1 MFRHHFLTVSLVF
14 FFSLLVF
21 HDGFCLP
28 ENEVSAK
35 STSQIP
41 GSISCLDNEENP
53 FLSQVFQVYKKIYLS
68 EMGKRAIGAYHEAL
82 LHGGLLHHALLPSSG
97 TIFLPSSIPIYQFTT
112 VYLI

>member
-1 MFRHHFLTVSLVF
+1 MSLIF

-21 HDGFCLP
+21 HDAFCLP

-41 GSISCLDNEENP
+41 GSIPCLDNEENP
-53 FLSQVFQVYKKIYLS
+53 FFSRVFQEYKKIHFS
-68 EMGKRAIGAYHEAL
+68 EMGKKAIGAYHEAL
-82 LHGGLLHHALLPSSG
+82 LHEGLLHHALLPYSG
-97 TIFLPSSIPIYQFTT
+97 TIFLPSSIPIYQFNT